1 MHVMTKQKRHG
12 RYFGRCIQDIM
23 RFMPLLFWGKLF
35 TSIAEGVLKVWQPLL
50 IAEIFQLAPELND
63 ANINIFKRK
72 IIFLCICIGF
82 PSVCTILL
90 RAVGLY
96 GECRKETFYGRK
108 MYEFARKMRLEA
120 LEDKDVLDSFRKA
133 DAAYSQH
140 LAASRMLSYLLMD
153 VEAVLI
159 CISTFF
165 VVGSFSL
172 WLLPGAVLGILPHLL
187 IDYIAERRRN
197 KTYRGQSARRRRL
210 AYLWRLFCTKE
221 PVKEMRTMGFQEY
234 LKEKWVGTNVDVVQE
249 MEKLELKAVRLSAL
263 GVLIRNCCY
272 VANVAIAL
280 VLMLR
285 GELATGQFAACLMAF
300 GLLQDQLFMLSSFMI
315 AFLQSYH
322 HVEEY
327 YDFFQAETEDED
339 GEPYHSMK
347 ENPVQGE
354 GFARQ
359 TAHAMGE
366 GFAGQTAHAAAEDAI
381 RQTAHAA
388 ANVTETG
395 IKLRNVHFRYPG
407 AEQDTLNG
415 VNLDIRK
422 GEHIVIVGVN
432 GSGKTTLSKVLTG
445 AYRAASGEICY
456 DAQNISK
463 IRKKE
468 LYRDISLVPQDF
480 IHYNFSLRENIC
492 ISDFEHMDEEERIRR
507 VTNVVGMQELIQGIG
522 GLDVQLGREFG
533 GCELSGGEWQ
543 KVAIARG
550 LFKDSELI
558 VLDEPTSALDPLVE
572 YEVLTGF
579 LNLIQDR
586 TSVVIS
592 HRVGIC
598 RHADKVVV
606 MKDGEV
612 VECGRHEELKSAG
625 GEYARIWGEQAKWY
639 LYPRSDTFANLNV

>member
-1 MHVMTKQKRHG
+1 MTKNMSG

-35 TSIAEGVLKVWQPLL
+35 TSIAEGILKVWHPLL

-63 ANINIFKRK
+63 VNIRIFKRK

-82 PSVCTILL
+82 PSVCTLLL

-96 GECRKETFYGRK
+96 GECRKETFYGSK

-120 LEDKDVLDSFRKA
+120 LEDKTVLDGFRKA

-140 LAASRMLSYLLMD
+140 LAGSRMLSYLLID
-153 VEAVLI
+153 VEAALL

-165 VVGSFSL
+165 VVGSFSV
-172 WLLPGAVLGILPHLL
+172 WLLPGAVLGVVPHLL
-187 IDYIAERRRN
+187 IDYISERRRN
-197 KTYRGQSARRRRL
+197 KVYRGQSAKRRRL

-221 PVKEMRTMGFQEY
+221 PVKEMRTMGFQEF
-234 LKEKWVGTNVDVVQE
+234 LKKKWVRTNVDVVQE
-249 MEKLELKAVRLSAL
+249 MEELELKAVRLSAL
-263 GVLIRNCCY
+263 GVLVRNCCY

-280 VLMLR
+280 VLMLQ
-285 GELATGQFAACLMAF
+285 GELAAGQFAACLMAF
-300 GLLQDQLFMLSSFMI
+300 GLLQDQLFMLSSFVT

-327 YDFFQAETEDED
+327 YDFFQAETEDEG
-339 GEPYHSMK
+339 GEPCHSME
-347 ENPVQGE
+347 ENH
-354 GFARQ
+354 ARP
-359 TAHAMGE
+359 AKG
-366 GFAGQTAHAAAEDAI
+366 
-381 RQTAHAA
+381 
-388 ANVTETG
+388 ETG

-415 VNLDIRK
+415 VDLDIRK

-445 AYRAASGEICY
+445 AYRAASGEIRY
-456 DAQNISK
+456 DGQNISK

-468 LYRDISLVPQDF
+468 LYRDISLVSQDF
-480 IHYNFSLRENIC
+480 VHYNFSFRENIC
-492 ISDFEHMDEEERIRR
+492 ISDFEHMRDEGRIRK
-507 VTNVVGMQELIQGIG
+507 VTDVVGMQELIQSIG
-522 GLDVQLGREFG
+522 GLDVQLGREYG

-550 LFKDSELI
+550 LFRDSELI

-579 LNLIQDR
+579 LNLIQGR

-606 MKDGEV
+606 MKEGKV
-612 VECGRHEELKSAG
+612 VECGSHEELKSAG

-639 LYPRSDTFANLNV
+639 

>member
-1 MHVMTKQKRHG
+1 MTKNMSG

-35 TSIAEGVLKVWQPLL
+35 TSIAEGILKVWHPLL

-63 ANINIFKRK
+63 VNIRIFKRK

-82 PSVCTILL
+82 PSVCTLLL

-96 GECRKETFYGRK
+96 GECRKETFYGSK

-120 LEDKDVLDSFRKA
+120 LEDKTVLDGFRKA

-140 LAASRMLSYLLMD
+140 LAGSRMLSYLLID
-153 VEAVLI
+153 VEAALL

-165 VVGSFSL
+165 VVGSFSV
-172 WLLPGAVLGILPHLL
+172 WLLPGAVLGVVPHLL
-187 IDYIAERRRN
+187 IEYISERRRN
-197 KTYRGQSARRRRL
+197 KVYRGQSAKRRRL

-221 PVKEMRTMGFQEY
+221 PVKEMRTMGFQEF
-234 LKEKWVGTNVDVVQE
+234 LKKKWVRTNVDVVQE
-249 MEKLELKAVRLSAL
+249 MEELELKAVRLSAL
-263 GVLIRNCCY
+263 GVLVRNCCY

-280 VLMLR
+280 VLMLQ
-285 GELATGQFAACLMAF
+285 GELAAGQFAACLMAF
-300 GLLQDQLFMLSSFMI
+300 GLLQDQLFMLSSFVT

-327 YDFFQAETEDED
+327 YDFFQAETEDEG
-339 GEPYHSMK
+339 GEPCHSME
-347 ENPVQGE
+347 ENH
-354 GFARQ
+354 ARP
-359 TAHAMGE
+359 AKG
-366 GFAGQTAHAAAEDAI
+366 
-381 RQTAHAA
+381 
-388 ANVTETG
+388 ETG

-415 VNLDIRK
+415 VDLDIRK

-445 AYRAASGEICY
+445 AYRAASGEIRY
-456 DAQNISK
+456 DGQNISK

-468 LYRDISLVPQDF
+468 LYRDISLVSQDF
-480 IHYNFSLRENIC
+480 VHYNFSFRENIC
-492 ISDFEHMDEEERIRR
+492 ISDFEHMRDEGRIRK
-507 VTNVVGMQELIQGIG
+507 VTDVVGMQELIQSIG

-550 LFKDSELI
+550 LFRDSELI

-579 LNLIQDR
+579 LNLIQGR

-606 MKDGEV
+606 MKGGKV
-612 VECGRHEELKSAG
+612 VECGSHEELKSAG

-639 LYPRSDTFANLNV
+639 

>member
-1 MHVMTKQKRHG
+1 MTKNMSG

-35 TSIAEGVLKVWQPLL
+35 TSIAEGILKVWHPLL

-63 ANINIFKRK
+63 VNIRIFKRK

-82 PSVCTILL
+82 PSVCTLLL

-96 GECRKETFYGRK
+96 GECRKETFYGSK

-120 LEDKDVLDSFRKA
+120 LEDKTVLDGFRKA

-140 LAASRMLSYLLMD
+140 LAGSRMLSYLLID
-153 VEAVLI
+153 VEAALL

-165 VVGSFSL
+165 VVGSFSV
-172 WLLPGAVLGILPHLL
+172 WLLPGAVLGVVPHLL
-187 IDYIAERRRN
+187 IEYISERRRN
-197 KTYRGQSARRRRL
+197 KVYRGQSAKRRRL

-221 PVKEMRTMGFQEY
+221 PVKEMRTMGFQEF
-234 LKEKWVGTNVDVVQE
+234 LKKKWVRTNVDVVQE
-249 MEKLELKAVRLSAL
+249 MEELELKAVRLSAL
-263 GVLIRNCCY
+263 GVLVRNCCY

-280 VLMLR
+280 VLMLQ
-285 GELATGQFAACLMAF
+285 GELAAGQFAACLMAF
-300 GLLQDQLFMLSSFMI
+300 GLLQDQLFMLSSFVT

-327 YDFFQAETEDED
+327 YDFFQAETEDEG
-339 GEPYHSMK
+339 GEPCHSME
-347 ENPVQGE
+347 ENH
-354 GFARQ
+354 ARP
-359 TAHAMGE
+359 AKG
-366 GFAGQTAHAAAEDAI
+366 
-381 RQTAHAA
+381 
-388 ANVTETG
+388 ETG

-415 VNLDIRK
+415 VDLDIRK

-445 AYRAASGEICY
+445 VYRAASGEIRY
-456 DAQNISK
+456 DGQNISK

-468 LYRDISLVPQDF
+468 LYRDISLVSQDF
-480 IHYNFSLRENIC
+480 VHYNFSFRENIC
-492 ISDFEHMDEEERIRR
+492 ISDFEHMRDEGRIRK
-507 VTNVVGMQELIQGIG
+507 VTDVVGMQELIQSIG
-522 GLDVQLGREFG
+522 GLDVQLGREYG

-550 LFKDSELI
+550 LFRDSELI

-579 LNLIQDR
+579 LNLIQGR

-606 MKDGEV
+606 MKEGKV
-612 VECGRHEELKSAG
+612 VECGSHEELKSAG

-639 LYPRSDTFANLNV
+639 

>member
-1 MHVMTKQKRHG
+1 MCVMRKNMNG

-35 TSIAEGVLKVWQPLL
+35 TSIAEGILKVWQPLL
-50 IAEIFQLAPELND
+50 IAEIFQLAPELNA
-63 ANINIFKRK
+63 ANINIFERK

-96 GECRKETFYGRK
+96 GECRKETFYGGK

-120 LEDKDVLDSFRKA
+120 LEDKTVLDGFRKA

-140 LAASRMLSYLLMD
+140 LAGSRMLSYLLID

-165 VVGSFSL
+165 VVGSFSV
-172 WLLPGAVLGILPHLL
+172 WLLPGAVLGVVPHLL
-187 IDYIAERRRN
+187 IDYISEKRRN
-197 KTYRGQSARRRRL
+197 KVYRGQSAKRRRL

-221 PVKEMRTMGFQEY
+221 PVKEMRTMGFQEF
-234 LKEKWVGTNVDVVQE
+234 LKEKWVRTNVDVVQE
-249 MEKLELKAVRLSAL
+249 MEELELKAVRLSAL
-263 GVLIRNCCY
+263 GVLVRNCCY

-280 VLMLR
+280 VLMLQ
-285 GELATGQFAACLMAF
+285 GELAAGQFAACLMAF
-300 GLLQDQLFMLSSFMI
+300 GMLQDQLFMLSSFVT

-327 YDFFQAETEDED
+327 YDFFQADTEDEG
-339 GEPYHSMK
+339 GESYHSMK
-347 ENPVQGE
+347 EN
-354 GFARQ
+354 ARP
-359 TAHAMGE
+359 AKG
-366 GFAGQTAHAAAEDAI
+366 
-381 RQTAHAA
+381 
-388 ANVTETG
+388 ETG

-415 VNLDIRK
+415 VDLDIRK

-456 DAQNISK
+456 DGQNISE
-463 IRKKE
+463 IRKRE
-468 LYRDISLVPQDF
+468 LYRDISLVSQDF
-480 IHYNFSLRENIC
+480 VHYNFSFRENIC
-492 ISDFEHMDEEERIRR
+492 ISDFEHMRDEGRIRK
-507 VTNVVGMQELIQGIG
+507 VTDVVGMQELIQGIG

-550 LFKDSELI
+550 LFRDSELI

-579 LNLIQDR
+579 LNLIQGR

-606 MKDGEV
+606 MKEGKV

-639 LYPRSDTFANLNV
+639 

>member
-1 MHVMTKQKRHG
+1 MTKNMSG

-35 TSIAEGVLKVWQPLL
+35 TSIAEGILKVWHPLL

-63 ANINIFKRK
+63 VNIRIFKRK

-96 GECRKETFYGRK
+96 GECRKETFYGSK

-120 LEDKDVLDSFRKA
+120 LEDKTVLDGFRKA

-140 LAASRMLSYLLMD
+140 LAGSRMLSYLLID
-153 VEAVLI
+153 VEAALL

-165 VVGSFSL
+165 VVGSFSV
-172 WLLPGAVLGILPHLL
+172 WLLPGAVLGVVPHLL
-187 IDYIAERRRN
+187 IDYISERRRN
-197 KTYRGQSARRRRL
+197 KVYRGQSAKRRRL

-221 PVKEMRTMGFQEY
+221 PVKEMRTMGFQEF
-234 LKEKWVGTNVDVVQE
+234 LKKKWVRTNVDVVQE
-249 MEKLELKAVRLSAL
+249 MEELELKAVRLSAL
-263 GVLIRNCCY
+263 GVLVRNCCY

-280 VLMLR
+280 VLMLQ
-285 GELATGQFAACLMAF
+285 GELAAGQFAACLMAF
-300 GLLQDQLFMLSSFMI
+300 GLLQDQLFMLSSFVT

-327 YDFFQAETEDED
+327 YDFFQAETEDEG
-339 GEPYHSMK
+339 GEPCHSME
-347 ENPVQGE
+347 ENH
-354 GFARQ
+354 ARP
-359 TAHAMGE
+359 AKG
-366 GFAGQTAHAAAEDAI
+366 
-381 RQTAHAA
+381 
-388 ANVTETG
+388 ETG

-415 VNLDIRK
+415 VDLDIRK

-445 AYRAASGEICY
+445 AYRAASGEIRY
-456 DAQNISK
+456 DGQNISK

-468 LYRDISLVPQDF
+468 LYRDISLVSQDF
-480 IHYNFSLRENIC
+480 VHYNFSFRENIC
-492 ISDFEHMDEEERIRR
+492 ISDFEHMRDEGRIRK
-507 VTNVVGMQELIQGIG
+507 VTDVVGMQELIQSIG
-522 GLDVQLGREFG
+522 GLDVQLGREYG

-550 LFKDSELI
+550 LFRDSELI

-579 LNLIQDR
+579 LNLIQGR

-606 MKDGEV
+606 MKEGKV
-612 VECGRHEELKSAG
+612 VESGSHEELKSAG

-639 LYPRSDTFANLNV
+639 

>member
-1 MHVMTKQKRHG
+1 MTKNMSG

-35 TSIAEGVLKVWQPLL
+35 TSIAEGILKVWHPLL

-63 ANINIFKRK
+63 VNIRIFKRK

-82 PSVCTILL
+82 PSVCTLLL

-96 GECRKETFYGRK
+96 GECRKETFYGSK

-120 LEDKDVLDSFRKA
+120 LEDKTVLDGFRKA

-140 LAASRMLSYLLMD
+140 LAGSRMLSYLLID
-153 VEAVLI
+153 VEAALL

-165 VVGSFSL
+165 VVGSFSV
-172 WLLPGAVLGILPHLL
+172 WLLPGAVLGVVPHLL
-187 IDYIAERRRN
+187 IEYISERRRN
-197 KTYRGQSARRRRL
+197 KVYRGQSAKRRRL

-221 PVKEMRTMGFQEY
+221 PVKEMRTMGFQEF
-234 LKEKWVGTNVDVVQE
+234 LKKKWVRTNVDVVQE
-249 MEKLELKAVRLSAL
+249 MEELELKAVRLSAL
-263 GVLIRNCCY
+263 GVLVRNCCY

-280 VLMLR
+280 VLMLQ
-285 GELATGQFAACLMAF
+285 GELAAGQFAACLMAF
-300 GLLQDQLFMLSSFMI
+300 GLLQDQLFMLSSFVT

-327 YDFFQAETEDED
+327 YDFFQAETEDEG
-339 GEPYHSMK
+339 GEPCHSME
-347 ENPVQGE
+347 ENH
-354 GFARQ
+354 ARP
-359 TAHAMGE
+359 AKG
-366 GFAGQTAHAAAEDAI
+366 
-381 RQTAHAA
+381 
-388 ANVTETG
+388 ETG

-415 VNLDIRK
+415 VDLDIRK

-445 AYRAASGEICY
+445 AYRAASGEIRY
-456 DAQNISK
+456 DGQNISK

-468 LYRDISLVPQDF
+468 LYRDISLVSQDF
-480 IHYNFSLRENIC
+480 VHYNFSFRENIC
-492 ISDFEHMDEEERIRR
+492 ISDFEHMRDEGRIRK
-507 VTNVVGMQELIQGIG
+507 VTDVVGMQELIQSIG
-522 GLDVQLGREFG
+522 GLDVQLGREYG

-550 LFKDSELI
+550 LFRDSELI

-579 LNLIQDR
+579 LNLIQGR

-606 MKDGEV
+606 MKEGKV
-612 VECGRHEELKSAG
+612 VECGSHEELKSAG

-639 LYPRSDTFANLNV
+639 

>member
-1 MHVMTKQKRHG
+1 MTKNMSG

-35 TSIAEGVLKVWQPLL
+35 TSIAEGILKVWHPLL

-63 ANINIFKRK
+63 VNIRIFKRK

-82 PSVCTILL
+82 PSVCTLLL

-96 GECRKETFYGRK
+96 GECRKETFYGSK

-120 LEDKDVLDSFRKA
+120 LEDKTVLDGFRKA

-140 LAASRMLSYLLMD
+140 LAGSRMLSYLLID
-153 VEAVLI
+153 VEAALL

-165 VVGSFSL
+165 VVGSFSV
-172 WLLPGAVLGILPHLL
+172 WLLPGAVLGVVPHLL
-187 IDYIAERRRN
+187 IEYISERRRN
-197 KTYRGQSARRRRL
+197 KVYRGQSAKRRRL

-221 PVKEMRTMGFQEY
+221 PVKEMRTMGFQEF
-234 LKEKWVGTNVDVVQE
+234 LKKKWVRTNVDVVQE
-249 MEKLELKAVRLSAL
+249 MEELELKAVRLSAL
-263 GVLIRNCCY
+263 GVLVRNCCY

-280 VLMLR
+280 VLMLQ
-285 GELATGQFAACLMAF
+285 GELAAGQFAACLMAF
-300 GLLQDQLFMLSSFMI
+300 GLLQDQLFMLSSFVT

-327 YDFFQAETEDED
+327 YDFFQAETEDEG
-339 GEPYHSMK
+339 GEPCHSME
-347 ENPVQGE
+347 ENH
-354 GFARQ
+354 ARP
-359 TAHAMGE
+359 AKG
-366 GFAGQTAHAAAEDAI
+366 
-381 RQTAHAA
+381 
-388 ANVTETG
+388 ETG

-415 VNLDIRK
+415 VDLDIRK

-445 AYRAASGEICY
+445 AYRAASGEIRY
-456 DAQNISK
+456 DGQNISK

-468 LYRDISLVPQDF
+468 LYRDISLVSQDF
-480 IHYNFSLRENIC
+480 VHYNFSFRENIC
-492 ISDFEHMDEEERIRR
+492 ISDFEHMRDEGRIRK
-507 VTNVVGMQELIQGIG
+507 VTDVVGMQELIQSIG

-550 LFKDSELI
+550 LFRDSELI

-579 LNLIQDR
+579 LNLIQGR

-606 MKDGEV
+606 MKEGKV
-612 VECGRHEELKSAG
+612 VECGSHEELKSAG

-639 LYPRSDTFANLNV
+639 

>member
-1 MHVMTKQKRHG
+1 MTKNMSG

-35 TSIAEGVLKVWQPLL
+35 TSIAEGILKVWHPLL

-63 ANINIFKRK
+63 VNIRIFKRK

-82 PSVCTILL
+82 PSVCTLLL

-96 GECRKETFYGRK
+96 GECRKETFYGSK

-120 LEDKDVLDSFRKA
+120 LEDKTVLDGFRKA

-140 LAASRMLSYLLMD
+140 LAGSRMLSYLLID
-153 VEAVLI
+153 VEAALL

-165 VVGSFSL
+165 VVGSFSV
-172 WLLPGAVLGILPHLL
+172 WLLPGAVLGVVPHLL
-187 IDYIAERRRN
+187 IDYISERRRN
-197 KTYRGQSARRRRL
+197 KVYRGQSAKRRRL

-221 PVKEMRTMGFQEY
+221 PVKEMRTMGFQEF
-234 LKEKWVGTNVDVVQE
+234 LKKKWVRTNVDVVQE
-249 MEKLELKAVRLSAL
+249 MEELELKAVRLSAL
-263 GVLIRNCCY
+263 GVLVRNCCY

-280 VLMLR
+280 VLMLQ
-285 GELATGQFAACLMAF
+285 GELAAGQFAACLMAF
-300 GLLQDQLFMLSSFMI
+300 GLLQDQLFMLSGFVT

-327 YDFFQAETEDED
+327 YDFFQAETEDEG
-339 GEPYHSMK
+339 GEPCHSME
-347 ENPVQGE
+347 ENH
-354 GFARQ
+354 ARP
-359 TAHAMGE
+359 AKG
-366 GFAGQTAHAAAEDAI
+366 
-381 RQTAHAA
+381 
-388 ANVTETG
+388 ETG

-415 VNLDIRK
+415 VDLDIRK

-445 AYRAASGEICY
+445 AYRAASGEIRY
-456 DAQNISK
+456 DGQNISK

-468 LYRDISLVPQDF
+468 LYRDISLVSQDF
-480 IHYNFSLRENIC
+480 VHYNFSFRENIC
-492 ISDFEHMDEEERIRR
+492 ISDFEHMRDEGRIRK
-507 VTNVVGMQELIQGIG
+507 VTDVVGMQELIQSIG

-550 LFKDSELI
+550 LFRDSELI

-579 LNLIQDR
+579 LNLIQGR

-606 MKDGEV
+606 MKEGKV
-612 VECGRHEELKSAG
+612 VECGSHEELKSAG

-639 LYPRSDTFANLNV
+639 

>member
-1 MHVMTKQKRHG
+1 MTKNMSG

-35 TSIAEGVLKVWQPLL
+35 TSIAEGILKVWHPLL

-63 ANINIFKRK
+63 VNIRIFKRK

-82 PSVCTILL
+82 PSVCTLLL

-96 GECRKETFYGRK
+96 GECRKETFYGSK

-120 LEDKDVLDSFRKA
+120 LEDKTVLDGFRKA

-140 LAASRMLSYLLMD
+140 LAGSRMLSYLLID
-153 VEAVLI
+153 VEAALL

-165 VVGSFSL
+165 VVGSFSV
-172 WLLPGAVLGILPHLL
+172 WLLPGAVLGVVPHLL
-187 IDYIAERRRN
+187 IEYISERRRN
-197 KTYRGQSARRRRL
+197 KVYRGQSAKRRRL

-221 PVKEMRTMGFQEY
+221 PVKEMRTMGFQEFR
-234 LKEKWVGTNVDVVQE
+234 KKKWVRTNVDVVQE
-249 MEKLELKAVRLSAL
+249 MEELELKAVRLSAL
-263 GVLIRNCCY
+263 GVLVRNCCY

-280 VLMLR
+280 VLMLQ
-285 GELATGQFAACLMAF
+285 GELAAGQFAACLMAF
-300 GLLQDQLFMLSSFMI
+300 GLLQDQLFMLSSFVT

-327 YDFFQAETEDED
+327 YDFFQAETEDEG
-339 GEPYHSMK
+339 GEPCHSME
-347 ENPVQGE
+347 ENH
-354 GFARQ
+354 ARP
-359 TAHAMGE
+359 AKG
-366 GFAGQTAHAAAEDAI
+366 
-381 RQTAHAA
+381 
-388 ANVTETG
+388 ETG

-415 VNLDIRK
+415 VDLDIRK

-445 AYRAASGEICY
+445 AYRAASGEIRY
-456 DAQNISK
+456 DGQNISK

-468 LYRDISLVPQDF
+468 LYRDISLVSQDF
-480 IHYNFSLRENIC
+480 VHYNFSFRENIC
-492 ISDFEHMDEEERIRR
+492 ISDFEHMRDEGRIRK
-507 VTNVVGMQELIQGIG
+507 VTDVVGMQELIQSIG
-522 GLDVQLGREFG
+522 GLDVQLGREYG

-550 LFKDSELI
+550 LFRDSELI

-579 LNLIQDR
+579 LNLIQGR

-606 MKDGEV
+606 MKEGKV
-612 VECGRHEELKSAG
+612 VECGSHEELKSAG

-639 LYPRSDTFANLNV
+639 

>member
-1 MHVMTKQKRHG
+1 MTKNMSG

-35 TSIAEGVLKVWQPLL
+35 TSIAEGILKVWHPLL

-63 ANINIFKRK
+63 VNIRIFKRK

-82 PSVCTILL
+82 PSVCTLLL

-96 GECRKETFYGRK
+96 GECRKETFYGSK

-120 LEDKDVLDSFRKA
+120 LEDKTVLDGFRKA

-140 LAASRMLSYLLMD
+140 LAGSRMLSYLLID
-153 VEAVLI
+153 VEAALL

-165 VVGSFSL
+165 VVGSFSV
-172 WLLPGAVLGILPHLL
+172 WLLPGAVLGVVPHLL
-187 IDYIAERRRN
+187 IDYISERRRN
-197 KTYRGQSARRRRL
+197 KVYRGQSAKRRRL

-221 PVKEMRTMGFQEY
+221 PVKEMRTMGFQEF
-234 LKEKWVGTNVDVVQE
+234 LKKKWVRTNVDVVQE
-249 MEKLELKAVRLSAL
+249 MEELELKAVRLSAL
-263 GVLIRNCCY
+263 GVLVRNCCY

-280 VLMLR
+280 VLMLQ
-285 GELATGQFAACLMAF
+285 GELAAGQFAACLMAF
-300 GLLQDQLFMLSSFMI
+300 GLLQDQLFMLSSFVT

-327 YDFFQAETEDED
+327 YDFFQAETEDEG
-339 GEPYHSMK
+339 GEPCHSME
-347 ENPVQGE
+347 ENH
-354 GFARQ
+354 ARP
-359 TAHAMGE
+359 AKG
-366 GFAGQTAHAAAEDAI
+366 
-381 RQTAHAA
+381 
-388 ANVTETG
+388 ETG

-415 VNLDIRK
+415 VDLDIRK

-445 AYRAASGEICY
+445 AYRAASGEIRY
-456 DAQNISK
+456 DGQNISK
-463 IRKKE
+463 IRKKK
-468 LYRDISLVPQDF
+468 LYRDISLVSQDF
-480 IHYNFSLRENIC
+480 VHYNFSFRENIC
-492 ISDFEHMDEEERIRR
+492 ISDFEHMRDEGRIRK
-507 VTNVVGMQELIQGIG
+507 VTDVVGMQELIQGIG
-522 GLDVQLGREFG
+522 GLDVQLGREYG

-550 LFKDSELI
+550 LFRDSELI

-579 LNLIQDR
+579 LNLIQGR

-606 MKDGEV
+606 MKEGKV
-612 VECGRHEELKSAG
+612 VECGSHEELKSAG

-639 LYPRSDTFANLNV
+639 

>member
-1 MHVMTKQKRHG
+1 MTKNMSG

-35 TSIAEGVLKVWQPLL
+35 TSIAEGILKVWHPLL

-63 ANINIFKRK
+63 VNIRIFKRK

-82 PSVCTILL
+82 PSVCTLLL

-96 GECRKETFYGRK
+96 GECRKETFYGSK

-120 LEDKDVLDSFRKA
+120 LEDKTVLDGFRKA

-140 LAASRMLSYLLMD
+140 LAGSRMLSYLLID
-153 VEAVLI
+153 VEAALL

-165 VVGSFSL
+165 VVGSFSV
-172 WLLPGAVLGILPHLL
+172 WLLPGAVLGVVPHLL
-187 IDYIAERRRN
+187 IDYISERRRN
-197 KTYRGQSARRRRL
+197 KVYRGQSAKRRRL

-221 PVKEMRTMGFQEY
+221 PVKEMRTMGFQEF
-234 LKEKWVGTNVDVVQE
+234 LKKKWVRTNVDVVQE
-249 MEKLELKAVRLSAL
+249 MEELELKAVRLSAL
-263 GVLIRNCCY
+263 GVLVRNCCY

-280 VLMLR
+280 VLMLQ
-285 GELATGQFAACLMAF
+285 GELAAGQFAACLMAF
-300 GLLQDQLFMLSSFMI
+300 GLLQDQLFMLSGFVT

-327 YDFFQAETEDED
+327 YDFFQAETEDEG
-339 GEPYHSMK
+339 GEPCHSME
-347 ENPVQGE
+347 ENH
-354 GFARQ
+354 ARP
-359 TAHAMGE
+359 AKG
-366 GFAGQTAHAAAEDAI
+366 
-381 RQTAHAA
+381 
-388 ANVTETG
+388 ETG

-415 VNLDIRK
+415 VDLDIRK

-445 AYRAASGEICY
+445 AYRAASGEIRY
-456 DAQNISK
+456 DGQNISK

-468 LYRDISLVPQDF
+468 LYRDISLVSQDF
-480 IHYNFSLRENIC
+480 VHYNFSFRENIC
-492 ISDFEHMDEEERIRR
+492 ISDFEHMRDEGRIRK
-507 VTNVVGMQELIQGIG
+507 VTDVVGMQELIQSIG
-522 GLDVQLGREFG
+522 GLDVQLGREYG

-550 LFKDSELI
+550 LFRDSELI

-579 LNLIQDR
+579 LNLIQGR

-606 MKDGEV
+606 MKEGKV
-612 VECGRHEELKSAG
+612 VECGSHEELKSAG

-639 LYPRSDTFANLNV
+639 

>member
-1 MHVMTKQKRHG
+1 MTKNMSG

-35 TSIAEGVLKVWQPLL
+35 TSIAEGILKVWHPLL

-63 ANINIFKRK
+63 VNIRIFKRK

-82 PSVCTILL
+82 PSVCTLLL

-96 GECRKETFYGRK
+96 GECRKETFYGSK

-120 LEDKDVLDSFRKA
+120 LEDKTVLDGFRKA

-140 LAASRMLSYLLMD
+140 LAGSRMLSYLLID
-153 VEAVLI
+153 VEAALL

-165 VVGSFSL
+165 VVGSFSV
-172 WLLPGAVLGILPHLL
+172 WLLPGAVLGVVPHLL
-187 IDYIAERRRN
+187 IEYISERRRN
-197 KTYRGQSARRRRL
+197 KVYRGQSAKRRRL

-221 PVKEMRTMGFQEY
+221 PVKEMRTMGFQEF
-234 LKEKWVGTNVDVVQE
+234 LKKKWVRTNVDVVQE
-249 MEKLELKAVRLSAL
+249 MEELELKAGRLSAL
-263 GVLIRNCCY
+263 GVLVRNCCY

-280 VLMLR
+280 VLMLQ
-285 GELATGQFAACLMAF
+285 GELAAGQFAACLMAF
-300 GLLQDQLFMLSSFMI
+300 GLLQDQLFMLSSFVT

-327 YDFFQAETEDED
+327 YDFFQAETEDEG
-339 GEPYHSMK
+339 GEPCHSME
-347 ENPVQGE
+347 ENH
-354 GFARQ
+354 ARP
-359 TAHAMGE
+359 AKG
-366 GFAGQTAHAAAEDAI
+366 
-381 RQTAHAA
+381 
-388 ANVTETG
+388 ETG

-415 VNLDIRK
+415 VDLDIRK

-445 AYRAASGEICY
+445 AYRAASGEIRY
-456 DAQNISK
+456 DGQNISK

-468 LYRDISLVPQDF
+468 LYRDISLVSQDF
-480 IHYNFSLRENIC
+480 VHYNFSFRENIC
-492 ISDFEHMDEEERIRR
+492 ISDFEHMRDEGRIRK
-507 VTNVVGMQELIQGIG
+507 VTDVVGMQELIQSIG
-522 GLDVQLGREFG
+522 GLDVQLGREYG

-550 LFKDSELI
+550 LFRDSELI

-579 LNLIQDR
+579 LNLIQGR

-606 MKDGEV
+606 MKEGKV
-612 VECGRHEELKSAG
+612 VECGSHEELKSAG

-639 LYPRSDTFANLNV
+639 

>member
-1 MHVMTKQKRHG
+1 MTKNMSG

-35 TSIAEGVLKVWQPLL
+35 TSIAEGILKVWHPLL

-63 ANINIFKRK
+63 VNIRIFKRK

-82 PSVCTILL
+82 PSVCTLLL

-96 GECRKETFYGRK
+96 GECRKETFYGSK

-120 LEDKDVLDSFRKA
+120 LEDKTVLDGFRKA

-140 LAASRMLSYLLMD
+140 LAGSRMLSYLLID
-153 VEAVLI
+153 VEAALL

-165 VVGSFSL
+165 VVGSFSV
-172 WLLPGAVLGILPHLL
+172 WLLPGAVLGVVPHLL
-187 IDYIAERRRN
+187 IEYISERRRN
-197 KTYRGQSARRRRL
+197 KVYRGQSAKRRRL

-221 PVKEMRTMGFQEY
+221 PVKEMRTMGFQEF
-234 LKEKWVGTNVDVVQE
+234 LKKKWVRTNVDVVQE
-249 MEKLELKAVRLSAL
+249 MEELELKAVRLSAL
-263 GVLIRNCCY
+263 GVLVRNCCY

-280 VLMLR
+280 VLMLQ
-285 GELATGQFAACLMAF
+285 GELAAGQFAACLMAF
-300 GLLQDQLFMLSSFMI
+300 GLLQDQLFMLSSFVT

-327 YDFFQAETEDED
+327 YDFFQAETEDEG
-339 GEPYHSMK
+339 GEPCHSME
-347 ENPVQGE
+347 ENH
-354 GFARQ
+354 ARP
-359 TAHAMGE
+359 AKG
-366 GFAGQTAHAAAEDAI
+366 
-381 RQTAHAA
+381 
-388 ANVTETG
+388 ETG

-415 VNLDIRK
+415 VDLDIRK
-422 GEHIVIVGVN
+422 GEHIVIVGDN

-445 AYRAASGEICY
+445 AYRAASGEIRY
-456 DAQNISK
+456 DGQNISK

-468 LYRDISLVPQDF
+468 LYRDISLVSQDF
-480 IHYNFSLRENIC
+480 VHYNFSFRENIC
-492 ISDFEHMDEEERIRR
+492 ISDFEHMRDEGRIRK
-507 VTNVVGMQELIQGIG
+507 VTDVVGMQELIQSIG
-522 GLDVQLGREFG
+522 GLDVQLGREYG

-550 LFKDSELI
+550 LFRDSELI

-579 LNLIQDR
+579 LNLIQGR

-606 MKDGEV
+606 MKEGKV
-612 VECGRHEELKSAG
+612 VECGSHEELKSAG

-639 LYPRSDTFANLNV
+639 

>member
-1 MHVMTKQKRHG
+1 MTKNMSG

-35 TSIAEGVLKVWQPLL
+35 TSIAEGILKVWHPLL

-63 ANINIFKRK
+63 VNIRIFKRK

-82 PSVCTILL
+82 PSVCTLLL

-96 GECRKETFYGRK
+96 GECRKETFYGSK

-120 LEDKDVLDSFRKA
+120 LEDKTVLDGFRKA

-140 LAASRMLSYLLMD
+140 LAGSRMLSYLLID
-153 VEAVLI
+153 VEAALL

-165 VVGSFSL
+165 VVGSFSV
-172 WLLPGAVLGILPHLL
+172 WLLPGAVLGVVPHLL
-187 IDYIAERRRN
+187 IEYISERRRN
-197 KTYRGQSARRRRL
+197 KVYRGQSAKRRRL

-221 PVKEMRTMGFQEY
+221 PVKEMRTMGFQEF
-234 LKEKWVGTNVDVVQE
+234 LKKKWVRTNVDVVQE
-249 MEKLELKAVRLSAL
+249 MEELELKAVRLSAL
-263 GVLIRNCCY
+263 GVLVRNCCY

-280 VLMLR
+280 VLMLQ
-285 GELATGQFAACLMAF
+285 GELAAGQFAACLMAF
-300 GLLQDQLFMLSSFMI
+300 GLLQDQLFMLSSFVT

-327 YDFFQAETEDED
+327 YDFFQAETEDEC
-339 GEPYHSMK
+339 GEPCHSME
-347 ENPVQGE
+347 ENH
-354 GFARQ
+354 ARP
-359 TAHAMGE
+359 AKG
-366 GFAGQTAHAAAEDAI
+366 
-381 RQTAHAA
+381 
-388 ANVTETG
+388 ETG

-415 VNLDIRK
+415 VDLDIRK

-445 AYRAASGEICY
+445 AYRAASGEIRY
-456 DAQNISK
+456 DGQNISK

-468 LYRDISLVPQDF
+468 LYRDISLVSQDF
-480 IHYNFSLRENIC
+480 VHYNFSFRENIC
-492 ISDFEHMDEEERIRR
+492 ISDFEHMRDEGRIRK
-507 VTNVVGMQELIQGIG
+507 VTDVVGMQELIQSIG
-522 GLDVQLGREFG
+522 GLDVQLGREYG

-550 LFKDSELI
+550 LFRDSELI

-579 LNLIQDR
+579 LNLIQGR

-606 MKDGEV
+606 MKEGKV
-612 VECGRHEELKSAG
+612 VECGSHEELKSAG

-639 LYPRSDTFANLNV
+639 

>member
-1 MHVMTKQKRHG
+1 MTKNMSG

-35 TSIAEGVLKVWQPLL
+35 TSIAEGILKVWHPLL

-63 ANINIFKRK
+63 VNIRIFKRK

-82 PSVCTILL
+82 PSVCTLLL

-96 GECRKETFYGRK
+96 GECRKETFYGSK

-120 LEDKDVLDSFRKA
+120 LEDKTVLDGFRKA

-140 LAASRMLSYLLMD
+140 LAGSRMLSYLLID
-153 VEAVLI
+153 VEAALL

-165 VVGSFSL
+165 VVGSFSV
-172 WLLPGAVLGILPHLL
+172 WLLPGAVLGVVPHLL
-187 IDYIAERRRN
+187 IEYISERWRN
-197 KTYRGQSARRRRL
+197 KVYRGQSAKRRRL

-221 PVKEMRTMGFQEY
+221 PVKEMRTMGFQEF
-234 LKEKWVGTNVDVVQE
+234 LKKKWVRTNVDVVQE
-249 MEKLELKAVRLSAL
+249 MEELELKAVRLSAL
-263 GVLIRNCCY
+263 GVLVRNCCY

-280 VLMLR
+280 VLMLQ
-285 GELATGQFAACLMAF
+285 GELAAGQFAACLMAF
-300 GLLQDQLFMLSSFMI
+300 GLLQDQLFMLSSFVT

-327 YDFFQAETEDED
+327 YDFFQTETEDEG
-339 GEPYHSMK
+339 GEPCHSME
-347 ENPVQGE
+347 ENH
-354 GFARQ
+354 ARP
-359 TAHAMGE
+359 AKG
-366 GFAGQTAHAAAEDAI
+366 
-381 RQTAHAA
+381 
-388 ANVTETG
+388 ETG

-415 VNLDIRK
+415 VDLDIRK

-445 AYRAASGEICY
+445 AYRAASGEIRY
-456 DAQNISK
+456 DGQNISK

-468 LYRDISLVPQDF
+468 LYRDISLVSQDF
-480 IHYNFSLRENIC
+480 VHYNFSFRENIC
-492 ISDFEHMDEEERIRR
+492 ISDFEHMRDEGRIRK
-507 VTNVVGMQELIQGIG
+507 VTDVVGMQELIQSIG
-522 GLDVQLGREFG
+522 GLDVQLGREYG

-550 LFKDSELI
+550 LFRDSELI

-579 LNLIQDR
+579 LNLIQGR

-606 MKDGEV
+606 MKEGKV
-612 VECGRHEELKSAG
+612 VECGSHEELKSAG

-639 LYPRSDTFANLNV
+639 

>member
-1 MHVMTKQKRHG
+1 MTKNMSG

-35 TSIAEGVLKVWQPLL
+35 TSIAEGILKVWHPLL

-63 ANINIFKRK
+63 VNIRIFKRK

-82 PSVCTILL
+82 PSVCTLLL

-96 GECRKETFYGRK
+96 GECRKETFYGSK

-120 LEDKDVLDSFRKA
+120 LEDKTVLDGFRKA

-140 LAASRMLSYLLMD
+140 LAGSRMLSYLLID
-153 VEAVLI
+153 VEAALL

-165 VVGSFSL
+165 VVGSFSV
-172 WLLPGAVLGILPHLL
+172 WLLPGAVLGVVPHLL
-187 IDYIAERRRN
+187 IDYISERRRN
-197 KTYRGQSARRRRL
+197 KVYRGQSAKRRRL

-221 PVKEMRTMGFQEY
+221 PVKEMRTMGFQEF
-234 LKEKWVGTNVDVVQE
+234 LKKKWVRTNVDVVQE
-249 MEKLELKAVRLSAL
+249 MEELELKAVRLSAL
-263 GVLIRNCCY
+263 GVLVRNCCY

-280 VLMLR
+280 VLMLQ
-285 GELATGQFAACLMAF
+285 GELAAGQFAACLMAF
-300 GLLQDQLFMLSSFMI
+300 GLLQDQLFMLSSFVT

-327 YDFFQAETEDED
+327 YDFFQAETEDEG
-339 GEPYHSMK
+339 GEPCHSME
-347 ENPVQGE
+347 ENH
-354 GFARQ
+354 ARP
-359 TAHAMGE
+359 AKG
-366 GFAGQTAHAAAEDAI
+366 
-381 RQTAHAA
+381 
-388 ANVTETG
+388 ETG

-415 VNLDIRK
+415 VDLDIRK

-445 AYRAASGEICY
+445 AYRAASGEIRY
-456 DAQNISK
+456 DGQNISK

-468 LYRDISLVPQDF
+468 LYRDISLVSQDF
-480 IHYNFSLRENIC
+480 VHYNFSFRENIC
-492 ISDFEHMDEEERIRR
+492 ISDFEHMRDEGRIRK
-507 VTNVVGMQELIQGIG
+507 VTDVVGMQELIQGIG
-522 GLDVQLGREFG
+522 GLDVQLGREYG

-550 LFKDSELI
+550 LFRDSELI

-579 LNLIQDR
+579 LNLIQGR

-606 MKDGEV
+606 MKEGKV
-612 VECGRHEELKSAG
+612 VECGSHEELKSAG

-639 LYPRSDTFANLNV
+639 

>member
-1 MHVMTKQKRHG
+1 MTKNMSG

-35 TSIAEGVLKVWQPLL
+35 TSIAEGILKVWHPLL

-63 ANINIFKRK
+63 VNIRIFKRK

-82 PSVCTILL
+82 PSVCTLLL

-96 GECRKETFYGRK
+96 GECRKETFYGSK

-120 LEDKDVLDSFRKA
+120 LEDKTVLDGFRKA

-140 LAASRMLSYLLMD
+140 LAGSRMLSYLLID
-153 VEAVLI
+153 VEAALL

-165 VVGSFSL
+165 VVGSFSV
-172 WLLPGAVLGILPHLL
+172 WLLPGAVLGVVPHLL
-187 IDYIAERRRN
+187 IEYISERRRN
-197 KTYRGQSARRRRL
+197 KVYRGQSAKRRRL

-221 PVKEMRTMGFQEY
+221 PVKEMRTMGFQEF
-234 LKEKWVGTNVDVVQE
+234 LKKKWVRTNVDVVQE
-249 MEKLELKAVRLSAL
+249 MEELELKAVRLSAL
-263 GVLIRNCCY
+263 GVLVRNCCY

-280 VLMLR
+280 VLMLQ
-285 GELATGQFAACLMAF
+285 GELAAGQFAACLMAF
-300 GLLQDQLFMLSSFMI
+300 GLLQDQLFMLSGFVT

-327 YDFFQAETEDED
+327 YDFFQAETEDEG
-339 GEPYHSMK
+339 GEPCHSME
-347 ENPVQGE
+347 ENH
-354 GFARQ
+354 ARP
-359 TAHAMGE
+359 AKG
-366 GFAGQTAHAAAEDAI
+366 
-381 RQTAHAA
+381 
-388 ANVTETG
+388 ETG

-415 VNLDIRK
+415 VDLDIRK

-445 AYRAASGEICY
+445 AYRAASGEIRY
-456 DAQNISK
+456 DGQNISK

-468 LYRDISLVPQDF
+468 LYRDISLVSQDF
-480 IHYNFSLRENIC
+480 VHYNFSFRENIC
-492 ISDFEHMDEEERIRR
+492 ISDFEHMRDEGRIRK
-507 VTNVVGMQELIQGIG
+507 VTDVVGMQELIQSIG
-522 GLDVQLGREFG
+522 GLDVQLGREYG

-550 LFKDSELI
+550 LFRDSELI

-579 LNLIQDR
+579 LNLIQGR

-606 MKDGEV
+606 MKEGKV
-612 VECGRHEELKSAG
+612 VECGSHEELKSAG

-639 LYPRSDTFANLNV
+639 

>member
-1 MHVMTKQKRHG
+1 MTKNMSG

-35 TSIAEGVLKVWQPLL
+35 TSIAEGILKVWHPLL

-63 ANINIFKRK
+63 VNIRIFKRK

-82 PSVCTILL
+82 PSVCTLLL

-96 GECRKETFYGRK
+96 GECRKETFYGSK

-120 LEDKDVLDSFRKA
+120 LEDKTVLDGFRKA

-140 LAASRMLSYLLMD
+140 LAGSRMLSYLLID
-153 VEAVLI
+153 VEAALL

-165 VVGSFSL
+165 VVGSFSV
-172 WLLPGAVLGILPHLL
+172 WLLPGAVLGVVPHLL
-187 IDYIAERRRN
+187 IEYISERRRN
-197 KTYRGQSARRRRL
+197 KVYRGQSAKRRRL

-221 PVKEMRTMGFQEY
+221 PVKEMRTMGFQEF
-234 LKEKWVGTNVDVVQE
+234 LKKKWVRTNVDVVQE
-249 MEKLELKAVRLSAL
+249 MEELELKAVRLSAL
-263 GVLIRNCCY
+263 GVLVRNCCY

-280 VLMLR
+280 VLMLQ
-285 GELATGQFAACLMAF
+285 GELAAGQFAACLMAF
-300 GLLQDQLFMLSSFMI
+300 GLLQDQLFMLSSFVT

-327 YDFFQAETEDED
+327 YDFFQAETEDEG
-339 GEPYHSMK
+339 GEPCHSMK
-347 ENPVQGE
+347 ENH
-354 GFARQ
+354 ARP
-359 TAHAMGE
+359 AKG
-366 GFAGQTAHAAAEDAI
+366 
-381 RQTAHAA
+381 
-388 ANVTETG
+388 ETG

-415 VNLDIRK
+415 VDLDIRK

-445 AYRAASGEICY
+445 AYRAASGEIRY
-456 DAQNISK
+456 DGQNISK

-468 LYRDISLVPQDF
+468 LYRDISLVSQDF
-480 IHYNFSLRENIC
+480 VHYNFSFRENIC
-492 ISDFEHMDEEERIRR
+492 ISDFEHMRDEGRIRK
-507 VTNVVGMQELIQGIG
+507 VTDVVGMQELIQSIG

-550 LFKDSELI
+550 LFRDSELI

-579 LNLIQDR
+579 LNLIQGR

-606 MKDGEV
+606 MKEGKV
-612 VECGRHEELKSAG
+612 VECGSHEELKSAG

-639 LYPRSDTFANLNV
+639 

>member
-1 MHVMTKQKRHG
+1 MTKNMSG

-35 TSIAEGVLKVWQPLL
+35 TSIAEGILKVWHPLL

-63 ANINIFKRK
+63 VNIRIFKRK

-82 PSVCTILL
+82 PSVCTLLL

-96 GECRKETFYGRK
+96 GECRKETFYGSK

-120 LEDKDVLDSFRKA
+120 LEDKTVLDGFRKA

-140 LAASRMLSYLLMD
+140 LAGSRMLSYLLID
-153 VEAVLI
+153 VEAALL

-165 VVGSFSL
+165 VVGSFSV
-172 WLLPGAVLGILPHLL
+172 WLLPGAVLGVVPHLL
-187 IDYIAERRRN
+187 IEYISERRRN
-197 KTYRGQSARRRRL
+197 KVYRGQSAKRRRL

-221 PVKEMRTMGFQEY
+221 PVKEMRTMGFQEF
-234 LKEKWVGTNVDVVQE
+234 LKKKWVRTNVDVVQE
-249 MEKLELKAVRLSAL
+249 MEELELKAVRLSAL
-263 GVLIRNCCY
+263 GVLVRNCCY

-280 VLMLR
+280 VLMLQ
-285 GELATGQFAACLMAF
+285 GELAAGQFAACLMAF
-300 GLLQDQLFMLSSFMI
+300 GLLQDQLFMLSSFVT

-327 YDFFQAETEDED
+327 YDFFQAETEDEG
-339 GEPYHSMK
+339 GEPCHSME
-347 ENPVQGE
+347 ENH
-354 GFARQ
+354 ARP
-359 TAHAMGE
+359 AKG
-366 GFAGQTAHAAAEDAI
+366 
-381 RQTAHAA
+381 
-388 ANVTETG
+388 ETG

-415 VNLDIRK
+415 VDLDIRK

-445 AYRAASGEICY
+445 AYRAASGEIRY
-456 DAQNISK
+456 DGQNISK

-468 LYRDISLVPQDF
+468 LYRDISLVSQDF
-480 IHYNFSLRENIC
+480 VHYNFSFRENIC
-492 ISDFEHMDEEERIRR
+492 ISDFEHMRDEGRIRK
-507 VTNVVGMQELIQGIG
+507 VTDVVGMQELIQSIG
-522 GLDVQLGREFG
+522 GLDVQLGREYG

-550 LFKDSELI
+550 LFRDSELI

-579 LNLIQDR
+579 LNLIQGR

-598 RHADKVVV
+598 QHADKVVV
-606 MKDGEV
+606 MKEGKV
-612 VECGRHEELKSAG
+612 VECGSHEELKSAG

-639 LYPRSDTFANLNV
+639 

>member
-1 MHVMTKQKRHG
+1 MTKNMSG

-35 TSIAEGVLKVWQPLL
+35 TSIAEGILKVWHPLL

-63 ANINIFKRK
+63 VNIRIFKRK

-82 PSVCTILL
+82 PSVCTLLL

-96 GECRKETFYGRK
+96 GECRKETFYGSK

-120 LEDKDVLDSFRKA
+120 LEDKTVLDGFRKA

-140 LAASRMLSYLLMD
+140 LAGSRMLSYLLID
-153 VEAVLI
+153 VEAALL

-165 VVGSFSL
+165 VVGSFSV
-172 WLLPGAVLGILPHLL
+172 WLLPGAVLGVVPHLL
-187 IDYIAERRRN
+187 IEYISERRRN
-197 KTYRGQSARRRRL
+197 KVYRGQSAKRRRL

-221 PVKEMRTMGFQEY
+221 PVKEMRTMGFQEF
-234 LKEKWVGTNVDVVQE
+234 LKKKWVRTNVDVVQE
-249 MEKLELKAVRLSAL
+249 MEELELKAVRLSAL
-263 GVLIRNCCY
+263 GVLVRNCCY

-280 VLMLR
+280 VLMLQ
-285 GELATGQFAACLMAF
+285 GELAAGQFAACLMAF
-300 GLLQDQLFMLSSFMI
+300 GLLQDQLFMLSSFVT

-327 YDFFQAETEDED
+327 YDFFQAETEDEG
-339 GEPYHSMK
+339 GEPCHSME
-347 ENPVQGE
+347 ENH
-354 GFARQ
+354 ARP
-359 TAHAMGE
+359 AKG
-366 GFAGQTAHAAAEDAI
+366 
-381 RQTAHAA
+381 
-388 ANVTETG
+388 ETG

-415 VNLDIRK
+415 VDLDIRK

-445 AYRAASGEICY
+445 AYRAASGEIRY
-456 DAQNISK
+456 DGQNISK

-468 LYRDISLVPQDF
+468 LYRDISLVSQDF
-480 IHYNFSLRENIC
+480 VHYNFSFRENIC
-492 ISDFEHMDEEERIRR
+492 ISDFEHMRDEGRIRK
-507 VTNVVGMQELIQGIG
+507 VTDVVGMQELIQSIG
-522 GLDVQLGREFG
+522 GLEVQLGREYG

-550 LFKDSELI
+550 LFRDSELI

-579 LNLIQDR
+579 LNLIQGR

-606 MKDGEV
+606 MKEGKV
-612 VECGRHEELKSAG
+612 VECGSHEELKSAG

-639 LYPRSDTFANLNV
+639 

>member
-1 MHVMTKQKRHG
+1 MTKNMSG

-35 TSIAEGVLKVWQPLL
+35 TSIAEGILKVWHPLL

-63 ANINIFKRK
+63 VNIRIFKRK

-82 PSVCTILL
+82 PSVCTLLL

-96 GECRKETFYGRK
+96 GECRKETFYGSK
-108 MYEFARKMRLEA
+108 MYEFARKIRLEA
-120 LEDKDVLDSFRKA
+120 LEDKTVLDGFRKA

-140 LAASRMLSYLLMD
+140 LAGSRMLSYLLID
-153 VEAVLI
+153 VEAALL

-165 VVGSFSL
+165 VVGSFSV
-172 WLLPGAVLGILPHLL
+172 WLLPGAVLGVVPHLL
-187 IDYIAERRRN
+187 IDYISERRRN
-197 KTYRGQSARRRRL
+197 KVYRGQSAKRRRL

-221 PVKEMRTMGFQEY
+221 PVKEMRTMGFQEF
-234 LKEKWVGTNVDVVQE
+234 LKKKWVRTNVDVVQE
-249 MEKLELKAVRLSAL
+249 MEELELKAVRLSAL
-263 GVLIRNCCY
+263 GVLVRNCCY

-280 VLMLR
+280 VLMLQ
-285 GELATGQFAACLMAF
+285 GELAAGQFAACLMAF
-300 GLLQDQLFMLSSFMI
+300 GLLQDQLFMLSSFVT

-327 YDFFQAETEDED
+327 YDFFQAETEDEG
-339 GEPYHSMK
+339 GEPCHSMK
-347 ENPVQGE
+347 ENH
-354 GFARQ
+354 ARP
-359 TAHAMGE
+359 AKG
-366 GFAGQTAHAAAEDAI
+366 
-381 RQTAHAA
+381 
-388 ANVTETG
+388 ETG

-415 VNLDIRK
+415 VDLDIRK

-456 DAQNISK
+456 DGQNISK

-468 LYRDISLVPQDF
+468 LYRDISLVSQDF
-480 IHYNFSLRENIC
+480 VHYNFSFRENIC
-492 ISDFEHMDEEERIRR
+492 ISDFEHMRDEGRIRK
-507 VTNVVGMQELIQGIG
+507 VTDVVGMQELIQSIG

-550 LFKDSELI
+550 LFRDSELI

-579 LNLIQDR
+579 LNLIQGR

-606 MKDGEV
+606 MKEGKV
-612 VECGRHEELKSAG
+612 VECGSHEELKSAG

-639 LYPRSDTFANLNV
+639 

>member
-1 MHVMTKQKRHG
+1 MTKNMSG

-35 TSIAEGVLKVWQPLL
+35 TSIAEGILKVWHPLL

-63 ANINIFKRK
+63 VNIRIFKRK

-82 PSVCTILL
+82 PSVCTLLL

-96 GECRKETFYGRK
+96 GECRKETFYGSK

-120 LEDKDVLDSFRKA
+120 LEDKTVLDGFRKA

-140 LAASRMLSYLLMD
+140 LAGSRMLSYLLID
-153 VEAVLI
+153 VEAALL

-165 VVGSFSL
+165 VVGSFSV
-172 WLLPGAVLGILPHLL
+172 WLLPGAVLGVVPHLL
-187 IDYIAERRRN
+187 IEYISERRRN
-197 KTYRGQSARRRRL
+197 KVYRGQSAKRRRL

-221 PVKEMRTMGFQEY
+221 PVKEMRTMGFQEF
-234 LKEKWVGTNVDVVQE
+234 LKKKWVRTNVDVVQE
-249 MEKLELKAVRLSAL
+249 MEELELKAVRLSAL
-263 GVLIRNCCY
+263 GVLVRNCCY

-280 VLMLR
+280 VLMLQ
-285 GELATGQFAACLMAF
+285 GELAAGQFAACLMAF
-300 GLLQDQLFMLSSFMI
+300 GLLQDQLFMLSSFVT

-327 YDFFQAETEDED
+327 YDFFQAETEDEG
-339 GEPYHSMK
+339 GEPCHSME
-347 ENPVQGE
+347 ENH
-354 GFARQ
+354 ARP
-359 TAHAMGE
+359 AKG
-366 GFAGQTAHAAAEDAI
+366 
-381 RQTAHAA
+381 
-388 ANVTETG
+388 ETG

-407 AEQDTLNG
+407 ADEDALNG
-415 VNLDIRK
+415 VDLDIRK

-445 AYRAASGEICY
+445 AYRAASGEIRY
-456 DAQNISK
+456 DGQNISK

-468 LYRDISLVPQDF
+468 LYRDISLVSQDF
-480 IHYNFSLRENIC
+480 VHYNFSFRENIC
-492 ISDFEHMDEEERIRR
+492 ISDFEHMRDEGRIRK
-507 VTNVVGMQELIQGIG
+507 VTDVVGMQELIQSIG
-522 GLDVQLGREFG
+522 GLDVQLGREYG

-550 LFKDSELI
+550 LFRDSELI

-579 LNLIQDR
+579 LNLIQGR

-606 MKDGEV
+606 MKEGKV
-612 VECGRHEELKSAG
+612 VECGSHEELKSAG

-639 LYPRSDTFANLNV
+639 